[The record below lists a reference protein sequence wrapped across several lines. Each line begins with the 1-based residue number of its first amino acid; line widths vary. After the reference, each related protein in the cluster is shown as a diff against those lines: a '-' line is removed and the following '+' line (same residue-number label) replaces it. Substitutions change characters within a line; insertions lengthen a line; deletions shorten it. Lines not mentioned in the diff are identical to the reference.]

1 MASKFLNNQELLA
14 KSAIL
19 IKVLVVLLFIACNV
33 AALLLNVFEVR
44 LGELLGSYINYV
56 VDASNV
62 LVVFNSSC
70 NFVIYVT
77 FSLAFRR
84 TLRRYI
90 FKANA
95 KSTAQTNTKS
105 SKATAKKITT
115 TATKTTLATIRNINL
130 CTSKY
135 GSSSKSNNGSNNS
148 GTSSKSNSTTIVIA
162 NENST
167 NCNQHHHRHYQH
179 PSCNY
184 RRHQHPGHVKQ
195 LSRKETINHV
205 PKAAQLEILI

>member
-1 MASKFLNNQELLA
+1 M
-14 KSAIL
+14 
-19 IKVLVVLLFIACNV
+19 VLLFIGCNV

-44 LGELLGSYINYV
+44 LGEILGPYINYV

-90 FKANA
+90 FKTSA
-95 KSTAQTNTKS
+95 KSTVPTNSKL

-115 TATKTTLATIRNINL
+115 TATRTTFETIRNINL
-130 CTSKY
+130 CVSKY
-135 GSSSKSNNGSNNS
+135 GSSNSRSYSDNNS
-148 GTSSKSNSTTIVIA
+148 SSNSSKSNSTIVIA
-162 NENST
+162 NENTT
-167 NCNQHHHRHYQH
+167 NYSQHYHQYYQH
-179 PSCNY
+179 QCLE
-184 RRHQHPGHVKQ
+184 HVKQ
-195 LSRKETINHV
+195 SIIKKTINHI
-205 PKAAQLEILI
+205 PKRAQLEILI